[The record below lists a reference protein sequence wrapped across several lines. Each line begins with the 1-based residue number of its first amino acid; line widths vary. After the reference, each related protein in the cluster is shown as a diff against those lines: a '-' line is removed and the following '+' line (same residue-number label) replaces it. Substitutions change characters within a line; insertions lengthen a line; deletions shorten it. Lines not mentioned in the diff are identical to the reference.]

1 MKRTQDLMDE
11 IDFIPNDYPP
21 EQLDKDITRMQEKKP
36 FRELME
42 SAAKE
47 RKTADMAKD
56 ISLHLKKEKCKVTFN
71 NVIKHYK
78 EYSVKNNIYF
88 KEDEIS
94 TKNLIKKCNQYHQHY
109 LLYINNNGRGTKIET
124 KCYKNYYSDGKCN
137 GWYTNEKR
145 CDCGVKWC
153 WNEEDTDYTNLHH
166 INISYTEPTGN
177 PEKY

>member
-21 EQLDKDITRMQEKKP
+21 EQLDKGITRMQEKKS
-36 FRELME
+36 FRELMK

-47 RKTADMAKD
+47 RKTADLARD
-56 ISLHLKKEKCKVTFN
+56 ISLHLKKEKCIFTFN

-94 TKNLIKKCNQYHQHY
+94 TKNLIKKCNQYHQYY
-109 LLYINNNGRGTKIET
+109 LLYINNGGRGTKIDT
-124 KCYKNYYSDGKCN
+124 KCYKNYEDCN

-145 CDCGVKWC
+145 CGCGVKWC
-153 WNEEDTDYTNLHH
+153 WYEEDTDYTNLHH